1 MDERWCEAADA
12 TEPRGPPARWSP
24 EVNARFGMIIQ
35 PTHGLVGGL
44 VTVPFLSRF
53 GSKKAYEYASLL
65 GVLGMLGWAYAWTGA
80 GMARHFLQ
88 YAVTDICLNSWTA
101 QVLNS
106 SVRAMVIKQGIEV
119 CKDAGKGELN
129 AAYGGLGMIMGPLH
143 TRFTRRGSV
152 PLLLKRRCDRTP
164 GRWRGRGRLGPARLG
179 SRSWGPLRPVAV
191 SMGVLPP
198 SFDRQ
203 PPRWVFCLLTRT
215 GLSPQMRKTAR
226 LDWTCHR
233 STLAYAQT

>member
-1 MDERWCEAADA
+1 VS
-12 TEPRGPPARWSP
+12 AR
-24 EVNARFGMIIQ
+24 
-35 PTHGLVGGL
+35 
-44 VTVPFLSRF
+44 
-53 GSKKAYEYASLL
+53 
-65 GVLGMLGWAYAWTGA
+65 
-80 GMARHFLQ
+80 
-88 YAVTDICLNSWTA
+88 A
-101 QVLNS
+101 Q
-106 SVRAMVIKQGIEV
+106 Q
-119 CKDAGKGELN
+119 DAGKGELN

-143 TRFTRRGSV
+143 TRVTRRGSV